1 MQIKESPA
9 VRRTEK
15 KEQEVNSSLFKEKIL
30 SCKECGL
37 RVYQPVLVRLVPSSL
52 KPALSAA
59 ATSACAKLPLAKRE
73 PSEELPTLDL

>member
-1 MQIKESPA
+1 MLQKALQSDSL
-9 VRRTEK
+9 RRK
-15 KEQEVNSSLFKEKIL
+15 NRRKIAQCLKDKTL

-59 ATSACAKLPLAKRE
+59 ATSACAKLPLAKMA